1 MRSFLECLWHI
12 AKAQQLLVS
21 LLRTH
26 KVGACKEREAH
37 PSMGHI
43 LEVLGGPMSPCMGVV
58 KVLIP
63 WAPRMWLWKKS
74 DSQAVTQCSA
84 Q

>member
-26 KVGACKEREAH
+26 KGGACKEREAN

-43 LEVLGGPMSPCMGVV
+43 LEVLGGTMNPCMGVV

-63 WAPRMWLWKKS
+63 GTPRMWLWKKS
-74 DSQAVTQCSA
+74 GSQAVTQCPA
-84 Q
+84 R